1 MVEIEEKSNLAIKII
16 AAVLIVLVI
25 VGIILLGV
33 FNKPKPHDNLPEEYF
48 GRYDLTEI
56 SGVNGVTVESYEYNY
71 IELKSDGRYVIAN
84 KYKKKKT
91 EQKGVWYVEE
101 RKVYF
106 ESSRFLGFVK
116 TTDSGNISGD
126 TITMTVENDAN
137 RITLTLTKK
146 A

>member
-1 MVEIEEKSNLAIKII
+1 MVEIEEKSNLAIKIV
-16 AAVLIVLVI
+16 AAVILVLVI

-33 FNKPKPHDNLPEEYF
+33 FNKPKPHENLPEEYF

-56 SGVNGVTVESYEYNY
+56 SGVSGVTADSYEYNY
-71 IELKSDGRYVIAN
+71 IELKNDGYYVIAN

-101 RKVYF
+101 GKIYF

-116 TTDSGNISGD
+116 TTDSGNITGD
-126 TITMTVENDAN
+126 TITMTIENN
-137 RITLTLTKK
+137 SNKITLTLTKK